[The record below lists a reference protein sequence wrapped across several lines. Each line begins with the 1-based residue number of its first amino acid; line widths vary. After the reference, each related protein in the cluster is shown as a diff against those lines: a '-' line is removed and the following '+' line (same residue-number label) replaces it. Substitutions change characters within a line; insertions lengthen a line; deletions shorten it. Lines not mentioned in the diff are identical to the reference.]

1 MKKILRFFILFI
13 CMGIFTSV
21 FCSAKKNNAVEL
33 TGYIHCTGNEPFV
46 KPVLVTDNNKRY
58 AIMCSDEQKIEIL
71 ELQGYHI
78 QMTGISVKAKKKLS
92 PDEDGYLQVISW
104 KKLNTDEQ

>member
-1 MKKILRFFILFI
+1 
-13 CMGIFTSV
+13 
-21 FCSAKKNNAVEL
+21 
-33 TGYIHCTGNEPFV
+33 
-46 KPVLVTDNNKRY
+46 
-58 AIMCSDEQKIEIL
+58 MCSDEQKIEIL

-78 QMTGISVKAKKKLS
+78 QMTGIIVKAKKKLS